1 METFRGDET
10 IERSESFVS
19 FRFMDP
25 VLRYAEARDENGS
38 DTDGYHWY
46 RICFRIYVRI
56 RIRIRIV

>member
-1 METFRGDET
+1 
-10 IERSESFVS
+10 
-19 FRFMDP
+19 
-25 VLRYAEARDENGS
+25 VLHGVGGEVDRTDVVAVRDENGS